1 MNFLQSF
8 PLSLLF
14 SIIFY
19 IALFLLLP
27 YGIYLLWK
35 KRKKTGILVIGI
47 FVISIIVIFIYVD
60 DYYGYD
66 DAIYVGLRLIE
77 ILSRSNE
84 SISGLLS
91 VVPKY
96 YSTPEIR
103 LNCSNIFL
111 TLQSFS
117 FIV

>member
-19 IALFLLLP
+19 IGLFLLLP

-60 DYYGYD
+60 DYYGPEFEC
-66 DAIYVGLRLIE
+66 LIQAE
-77 ILSRSNE
+77 DETQCTKENNFE
-84 SISGLLS
+84 
-91 VVPKY
+91 Y
-96 YSTPEIR
+96 E
-103 LNCSNIFL
+103 ND
-111 TLQSFS
+111 
-117 FIV
+117 

>member
-35 KRKKTGILVIGI
+35 KRRKKGILVIGI

-60 DYYGYD
+60 DYYGPEFECLIQAEDETQCTKENNFEYD
-66 DAIYVGLRLIE
+66 NG
-77 ILSRSNE
+77 
-84 SISGLLS
+84 
-91 VVPKY
+91 
-96 YSTPEIR
+96 
-103 LNCSNIFL
+103 
-111 TLQSFS
+111 
-117 FIV
+117 